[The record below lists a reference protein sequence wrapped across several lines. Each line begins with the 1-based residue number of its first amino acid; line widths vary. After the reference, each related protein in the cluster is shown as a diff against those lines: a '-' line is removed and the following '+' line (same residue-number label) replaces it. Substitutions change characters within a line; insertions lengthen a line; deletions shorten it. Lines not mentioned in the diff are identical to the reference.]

1 MTKKEKEDKQR
12 QWKELERELRTKT
25 FIDNMFYE
33 DDFTDYDYT
42 DDKETI
48 SKRVTEL
55 KEYMESIEIDEKLKS
70 NILDNNEFLELLSHF
85 DITELLN
92 KYSDEAVID
101 RIYELAQDYDH
112 INNFFKDKDA
122 YTILNLY
129 GVVDKDDNGFY
140 QLNDNIVNRIIQEND
155 YYIESEDKQEE
166 IKKLIFSNWENQK
179 EIITPEKLD
188 KYSEKR
194 NGINFKYFLFCEEYI
209 KSGKMTDVAKK
220 LGIGRRTCY
229 DYLQKKEVKQYL
241 QERQEEIKEEN
252 TNLMKQRFNEC
263 FDTLYDMGV
272 KNKDNPYT
280 ADSIKIKAIDI
291 FLKHYENSV
300 LKPTNTDE

>member
-33 DDFTDYDYT
+33 EDFTDYDYT
-42 DDKETI
+42 EDKETI
-48 SKRVTEL
+48 SKRVAEL
-55 KEYMESIEIDEKLKS
+55 KEYMESVEIDEKLKS

-92 KYSDEAVID
+92 KYSDEAVVD

-140 QLNDNIVNRIIQEND
+140 QLNDNIVNKIIQEND

-166 IKKLIFSNWENQK
+166 IKSLIFSNWENQK
-179 EIITPEKLD
+179 EIITPENLD

-263 FDTLYDMGV
+263 FDTLYSMGV
-272 KNKDNPYT
+272 AHTECVTNTDQ
-280 ADSIKIKAIDI
+280 IKAIDT
-291 FLKHYENSV
+291 FLKHYENSI
-300 LKPTNTDE
+300 LKQANVDE

>member
-55 KEYMESIEIDEKLKS
+55 KEYMKSIEIDEKLKS

-272 KNKDNPYT
+272 KNKDNSYT

>member
-272 KNKDNPYT
+272 KNKDNSYT

>member
-1 MTKKEKEDKQR
+1 MTKKEKEIKLKQ
-12 QWKELERELRTKT
+12 WNERVKT

-33 DDFTDYDYT
+33 EDFNNFDYSEEAEVIDN
-42 DDKETI
+42 
-48 SKRVTEL
+48 RVEEF
-55 KEYMESIEIDEKLKS
+55 KKYIEDINIDEKFKT
-70 NILDNNEFLELLSHF
+70 NILNNDEFMGLLGHF

-92 KYSDEAVID
+92 EYSDEEVGE
-101 RIYELAQDYDH
+101 RLFEFAQDYDK
-112 INNFFKDKDA
+112 INKFFRDKDA
-122 YTILNLY
+122 FTILNLY
-129 GVVDKDDNGFY
+129 GIVEKDDNGFY
-140 QLNDNIVNRIIQEND
+140 QLNDNIVNKIIQEND

-166 IKKLIFSNWENQK
+166 VKSLIFSNWENQK

-272 KNKDNPYT
+272 KNKDNSYT

>member
-140 QLNDNIVNRIIQEND
+140 QLNDNIVNRIIQKND
-155 YYIESEDKQEE
+155 YYIKSEDKQEE

-272 KNKDNPYT
+272 KNKDNSYT